1 MSRHAPSVAAPAA
14 GAVAVPNRRVL
25 GYAAGSV
32 GTGVFSTVPGL
43 LLLFYLTDTLGVP
56 AALAGLVVLLPKA
69 WDVLFNPIVGAFS
82 DREAQ
87 RSGGRTRLMLLGACT
102 LPPGFA
108 LMFASPWTGPAGA
121 AWVFVAFVLA
131 ATAYAFFQVPYVALP
146 TEMSERAAERTRV
159 IGWRIVALT
168 LGILVGGALAPVLV
182 SRAGGGLGGYRTMG
196 IVVAAVTLV
205 VLLLAGFSSRWVRAK
220 PGARSLSLG
229 ATFAAAR
236 GNRAFIVLVAAYALQ
251 SLAIAMVL
259 AAIAYV
265 ATYFQKDYTLTS
277 WLFVAVVAPSIVAV
291 PLWTKLATRWGKT
304 RTYRLIV
311 GSWVAALLLML
322 PALLSG
328 SRTAVLAVAAV
339 QGVLF
344 AGQQVLPLSMLPDTI
359 LADTQRS
366 GHSQAGAFTGAW
378 TALETAMYAIGPGAF
393 SLILA
398 VSGFESSTFAHPV
411 VQSALA
417 LDGIAAGFTV
427 LPALL
432 MLASL
437 PLIARYGVSAAA
449 RLGDE

>member
-1 MSRHAPSVAAPAA
+1 MSGLEATARGVDAPALQ
-14 GAVAVPNRRVL
+14 VPKRRVL
-25 GYAAGSV
+25 AYAIGSV
-32 GTGVFSTVPGL
+32 GTGMFSTVPGL

-56 AALAGLVVLLPKA
+56 PALAGLVVLLPKA
-69 WDVLFNPIVGAFS
+69 WDVLFNPIVGALS
-82 DREAQ
+82 DRDAQ

-108 LMFASPWTGPAGA
+108 LMFASPWTGLAGA

-131 ATAYAFFQVPYVALP
+131 ATAFALFQVPYVALP
-146 TEMSERAAERTRV
+146 TEMSAHSGERTRV

-168 LGILVGGALAPVLV
+168 LGILVGGALAPVIV
-182 SRAGGGLGGYRTMG
+182 SHTGGGLGGYRTMG
-196 IVVAAVTLV
+196 IVVAAVTLI
-205 VLLLAGFSSRWVRAK
+205 VLLVASFGSRWVQAQ
-220 PGARSLSLG
+220 PGAHTLSLK
-229 ATFAAAR
+229 ATFAVAR
-236 GNRAFIVLVAAYALQ
+236 GNRAFIVLVGAYALQ

-265 ATYFQKDYTLTS
+265 ATYFQKDYGLTS
-277 WLFVAVVAPSIVAV
+277 LLFVAVVAPSIVAV
-291 PLWTKLATRWGKT
+291 PLWTKLARRWGKS
-304 RTYRLIV
+304 RTYRLIAAA
-311 GSWVAALLLML
+311 WVAALLLML

-328 SRTAVLAVAAV
+328 NRVLVLAVALA

-344 AGQQVLPLSMLPDTI
+344 AGQQVLPLSMLPDAI
-359 LADTQRS
+359 LADTPRS
-366 GHSQAGAFTGAW
+366 GHAQAGAFTGAW

-398 VSGFESSTFAHPV
+398 LSGFQSSTFAHPV

-417 LDGIAAGFTV
+417 LNGIAAGFTV
-427 LPALL
+427 IPALL

-437 PLIARYGVSAAA
+437 PLIARYGASAAA